1 MLMTPWNAHSP
12 KVAYVDPFSNSPR
25 SDTSSDE
32 GNNAAW
38 FSVHLKEENPLPFD
52 VEEQK
57 IQVAEERWRHHI
69 MWCDRLAEKQ
79 RMSFP
84 NRRISLK
91 MLLNEAFQRDVQE
104 CRRRGEPMSRKE
116 LTCRWNDIGRQMLRD
131 MEHGDH
137 SDAVLRKLSC
147 MSVFTSESICRE
159 YGENPTARFN
169 RMERMMGTLRTL
181 KAQNALF
188 SS

>member
-1 MLMTPWNAHSP
+1 MTPHNAWSP

-32 GNNAAW
+32 GSAAW
-38 FSVHLKEENPLPFD
+38 LTVQNPFKEENPLPFD

-57 IQVAEERWRHHI
+57 MHVAEERWRHHI
-69 MWCDRLAEKQ
+69 MWCDRLSEKQ
-79 RMSFP
+79 RMSHP

-91 MLLNEAFQRDVQE
+91 MLLNEAFHRDLQE
-104 CRRRGEPMSRKE
+104 CQRRGDPMSTKE
-116 LTCRWNDIGRQMLRD
+116 LTRRWNDIGRQMLQD
-131 MEHGDH
+131 MENGDQ

-159 YGENPTARFN
+159 YGENPMARFR
-169 RMERMMGTLRTL
+169 RMERMRGTLLNL
-181 KAQNALF
+181 KAKNALF
-188 SS
+188 DS